1 MGTPTYQP
9 IANITLSS
17 TTTSVTFSQITQ
29 QYRDLV
35 LVCSIRSTRGD
46 SVDYLSE
53 RINGDTGAN
62 YSHVAAWGDQN
73 NSVQTGTGAGEYLY
87 GPNVAGSTTAAGTFT
102 SVTYQFMDY
111 SATDKHKTLLIR
123 QGGMSLAGG
132 QTEMDTAR
140 WASNA
145 AISSILIFMPYV
157 GGSFAAGS
165 TFALYG
171 VRA

>member
-9 IANITLSS
+9 IANITLGS
-17 TTTSVTFSQITQ
+17 TTASVTFSGITQ

-35 LVCSIRSTRGD
+35 LVCSIRSTRAD

-53 RINGDTGAN
+53 RLNGDTN
-62 YSHVAAWGDQN
+62 PTYSHVAGWGDQN

-87 GPNVAGSTTAAGTFT
+87 GPNVAGSTTTAGTFT

-111 SATDKHKTLLIR
+111 SVTDKHKTILIR
-123 QGGMSLAGG
+123 QGGLLLAGG
-132 QTEMDTAR
+132 QTEMDAAR
-140 WASNA
+140 WANNA
-145 AISSILIFMPYV
+145 PISSILINLPYV

-171 VRA
+171 VAA